1 MIWCVRHEFLVNVT
15 SRYNDTL
22 WHSVVRERKKAAIR
36 RSWPDAVNNSEEST
50 RHEGTL
56 FIEDALANLEIE
68 HDGNTQEM
76 GEELK
81 VAYLQKDGI
90 SSIFRSQ
97 IEGFSAC
104 YPFESLRAAVDILF
118 LRGSSGMV
126 VAKQAIVS
134 FVYLSFLCVSVN

>member
-1 MIWCVRHEFLVNVT
+1 MIWCIRHEFLVNVT

-22 WHSVVRERKKAAIR
+22 WRSAVRERKKAAIS
-36 RSWPDAVNNSEEST
+36 RSWPDAVNNCDEST

-68 HDGNTQEM
+68 HDGYTQEM

-97 IEGFSAC
+97 IQGLSAC

-134 FVYLSFLCVSVN
+134 FVFFHFCVPS